1 MNVFAIDN
9 LQLGEIKLLRQAL
22 DIIDIKGASAIFVA
36 NLQLK
41 LDGEIREIEAMLQQE
56 EAKKVAGPKTQPK
69 ATKAEQQYIYYI
81 LQTCKGSG
89 QAIL

>member
-1 MNVFAIDN
+1 MNIFTLEN

-41 LDGEIREIEAMLQQE
+41 LDGDIREIETMLQQE
-56 EAKKVAGPKTQPK
+56 EAKKVAGPKPQAKAPK
-69 ATKAEQQYIYYI
+69 VE
-81 LQTCKGSG
+81 
-89 QAIL
+89 

>member
-56 EAKKVAGPKTQPK
+56 EAKKVAGPKSQAK
-69 ATKAEQQYIYYI
+69 AAKVE
-81 LQTCKGSG
+81 
-89 QAIL
+89 

>member
-56 EAKKVAGPKTQPK
+56 EAKKVAGPKSQAK
-69 ATKAEQQYIYYI
+69 AAKAE
-81 LQTCKGSG
+81 
-89 QAIL
+89 

>member
-69 ATKAEQQYIYYI
+69 ATKAE
-81 LQTCKGSG
+81 
-89 QAIL
+89 

>member
-69 ATKAEQQYIYYI
+69 ANKAE
-81 LQTCKGSG
+81 
-89 QAIL
+89 